1 LLGIVYIK
9 HHQKRLLAM
18 MKDVVVTFLPF
29 LTDEESNGQ
38 CEDSTN
44 MNINGDRDGS
54 VQTKRDSNAR
64 KGKRSTPP
72 TINDKDFPESTL
84 EDIDSDRDV
93 ADTGKDGG
101 LRQSGRI

>member
-1 LLGIVYIK
+1 MSIGIVYIK
-9 HHQKRLLAM
+9 HYQKWLLAM
-18 MKDVVVTFLPF
+18 TKDVVVTFLLF
-29 LTDEESNGQ
+29 LRKQ
-38 CEDSTN
+38 KA
-44 MNINGDRDGS
+44 
-54 VQTKRDSNAR
+54 KRDRNAR

-72 TINDKDFPESTL
+72 ITNDKDSPESTL